1 VGEETGELDYIL
13 SELAQFYEGE
23 VDQIMNNLP
32 SIIEPL
38 LILTLGVVV
47 GGMAVAIIMPM
58 YTLTS
63 VI

>member
-1 VGEETGELDYIL
+1 
-13 SELAQFYEGE
+13 
-23 VDQIMNNLP
+23 
-32 SIIEPL
+32 L